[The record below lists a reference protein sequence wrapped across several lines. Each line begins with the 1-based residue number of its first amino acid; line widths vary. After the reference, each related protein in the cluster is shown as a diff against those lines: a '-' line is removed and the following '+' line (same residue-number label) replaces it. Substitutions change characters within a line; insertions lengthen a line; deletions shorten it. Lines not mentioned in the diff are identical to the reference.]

1 MEKVINCYTCN
12 RFFDMV
18 KLNYIFNRV
27 FGVEIIHPLKT
38 QNYISMENMNASILK
53 NKEKKHH
60 TKRRQKK
67 VAAVVSGSNLE
78 RLYKNAKRD
87 GFHIHEL

>member
-1 MEKVINCYTCN
+1 
-12 RFFDMV
+12 MV

-78 RLYKNAKRD
+78 DYTKTPKETVFIYMNCNDVSSVVLNVPV
-87 GFHIHEL
+87 F